1 MQNAHQRAA
10 WDRLRQRVEQVEAL
24 AFAIVDDRFGQDA
37 AMAPMG
43 DEGLEDPALHH
54 ALDRAHRQTQ
64 GFGRLA
70 GADINLW
77 ILGVV
82 WIFHRGGAQL
92 DRLGCLGLFEGIGM
106 VERAFRHRAAQNRYW
121 QQHKPVNA

>member
-10 WDRLRQRVEQVEAL
+10 RVRLGQGVEQVEAL
-24 AFAIVDDRFGQDA
+24 AFAIVHDRFGQDA
-37 AMAPMG
+37 AMATMG

-54 ALDRAHRQTQ
+54 ALNRAHRQAQ

-77 ILGVV
+77 ILGGCVDFSS
-82 WIFHRGGAQL
+82 WGARL
-92 DRLGCLGLFEGIGM
+92 DRLGCLGLFEGLGM
-106 VERAFRHRAAQNRYW
+106 VERARSLRVSQNR
-121 QQHKPVNA
+121 

>member
-1 MQNAHQRAA
+1 VQNAHQRAA
-10 WDRLRQRVEQVEAL
+10 RVRLGQGVEQVEAL
-24 AFAIVDDRFGQDA
+24 AFAIVHDRFGQDA
-37 AMAPMG
+37 AMATMG

-54 ALDRAHRQTQ
+54 ALNRAHRQAQ

-82 WIFHRGGAQL
+82 WIFHRGVLAWIG
-92 DRLGCLGLFEGIGM
+92 LGVLGFLR
-106 VERAFRHRAAQNRYW
+106 VLAW
-121 QQHKPVNA
+121 